1 MRHVIASFL
10 LAALLLSG
18 CRLPSLMPQTP
29 GAGLSAPQAAHV
41 LQGRIKPTRQV
52 QAELPEIAEAA
63 TVGLIDGVT
72 GYTAATT
79 VTADDGSFVMV
90 FQEGFAP
97 VEGRP
102 YYLEAIKGI
111 KGRGPNYDPNDLFNQ
126 AGADAVRLRT
136 VIYYLAAAKG
146 WISPYNAEPGPIY
159 ISRETTTLSLAIFL
173 KKQVIA
179 LDHAS
184 FIGCLSTD
192 VYVPVP
198 GLTTQEFDDA
208 YTIVNEAITQDRDP
222 VQFLAYDSSTQ
233 GFLNLYN
240 GHAIDRLIPAS
251 GAIGDEVTI
260 MGDGFNQPGELTVR
274 FNGVEAFLI
283 EPPAKDRLK
292 VRVPVG
298 ARSGPVS
305 VRIGTV
311 TQGGSTFT
319 VNSFDGHRAML
330 DGALYVA
337 NYDRAR
343 IVKVDAAGVVSDFAT
358 VPAGPTQVALY
369 APPADPNKRL
379 LFVSCET
386 AGKIVSIDLKAGIP
400 TAQDFVVAAGVRAMA
415 FQGSVLYVAKN
426 DGTVSRYNLN
436 ATSAGADL
444 PNLPSPTALAFDYAG
459 NLYVAL
465 DGDQDRV
472 RRVEFNANGTVKAT
486 QDWAYVSDPQG
497 LSVDSGGALYIAS
510 AKDDLVYRVLPNLSM
525 SVFARVPNPS
535 SLMLDE
541 SGYLFVASD
550 SQHQIYRVSP
560 LGDIKPYAFGISH
573 PRGVAVDAS
582 GRLYVSLSQSNAV
595 LKVEPN
601 GGNGYRTLPFL
612 TGIANPHSVT
622 WRNNR
627 LYVAHREAGVI
638 SSADASG
645 NMRTEATGLTLPGGV
660 DVGTDG
666 KLYVGRYGTSSHAE
680 GLPPNVPW
688 HDKSD
693 NGGIDIVS
701 GSTITTKLRIL
712 RTSDR
717 GITGLNDGTRFAIN
731 SGTDQLVAY
740 QSTNTHASSFRYR
753 VIKSFGADPLF
764 IERDATGANLF
775 VTVSGRKTVY
785 RFTGSG
791 ATWAEATFPELTAP
805 TALSYDSVNDR
816 LYVKDGDTFRRFTG
830 ATTGAPALDNTWSAT
845 VAGVTDI
852 AYKGDRLYMV
862 LRTAKEL
869 RSVSTTVNNPP
880 ADLYVDGF
888 SIEPYNVVAHPT
900 QNYFYL
906 RTENNQYVY
915 RVDPAKVIRVEHD
928 YTGWARLTAYGIAP
942 DAQRMIAESTYPNYG
957 FTGKSTISSLI
968 QSHEVAFHNNRVYV
982 GSFMGGGYTGVYAYN
997 LDDGTEMH
1005 LRGTFDTD
1013 TATGQPV
1020 TTGTGVLAVNPD
1032 NNRLYVGSAR
1042 GKLYFVDIA
1051 PGVNEGQVTFVTTLS
1066 AGDWLYGLDITAA
1079 KDQLWAVGSSRNLY
1093 SVRLSDN
1100 GVTTVQAGLS
1110 RPRL

>member
-1 MRHVIASFL
+1 MRQLIASFL
-10 LAALLLSG
+10 LAALLLTG

-29 GAGLSAPQAAHV
+29 GGSLTAPQAAHV
-41 LQGRIKPTRQV
+41 LQGRIKPSRQI

-90 FQEGFAP
+90 FQDGFVP

-111 KGRGPNYDPNDLFNQ
+111 KGRGPGYDPNDLFNQ

-146 WISPYNAEPGPIY
+146 WVSPYNSEPGPIF

-173 KKQVIA
+173 KKQVIE
-179 LDHAS
+179 LDHYS
-184 FIGCLSTD
+184 FIGCLPND
-192 VYVPVP
+192 VYVPVS
-198 GLTTQEFDDA
+198 GLTKNEFDEA
-208 YTIVNEAITQDRDP
+208 YVIVNEAITQDRDP

-233 GFLNLYN
+233 SFLNLYN
-240 GHAIDRLIPAS
+240 GHAIDRLLPAS

-260 MGDGFNQPGELTVR
+260 MGDGFDLPGELTVR

-283 EPPAKDRLK
+283 APPAKDRLK

-337 NYDRAR
+337 NYDRSR
-343 IVKVDAAGVVSDFAT
+343 IVKVDATGMVSDFAT

-369 APPADPNKRL
+369 APPADPSKRL

-386 AGKIVSIDLKAGIP
+386 AGKIVSIDLKAPTP
-400 TAQDFVVAAGVRAMA
+400 TAQDFVTAAGVRAMA
-415 FQGSVLYVAKN
+415 FQGSVLFVAKS

-436 ATSAGADL
+436 ASSAGADL
-444 PNLPSPTALAFDYAG
+444 TNLTDPTALAFDYAG

-465 DGDQDRV
+465 DGDMDRV
-472 RRVEFNANGTVKAT
+472 RRVEFNANGSVKTT
-486 QDWAYVSDPQG
+486 QEWAYVTDPQG
-497 LSVDSGGALYIAS
+497 LSIDSGGAVYIAS
-510 AKDDLVYRVLPNLSM
+510 YKDDLVYRVLPNLSM
-525 SVFARVPNPS
+525 SVFARVPAPS

-541 SGYLFVASD
+541 SGYLFVTSD

-573 PRGVAVDAS
+573 PRGVAVDGS
-582 GRLYVSLSQSNAV
+582 GNLYVSLSQSNAV

-601 GGNGYRTLPFL
+601 GGNGFRTRPFL

-627 LYVAHREAGVI
+627 LYLAHREAGLI
-638 SSADASG
+638 SSADSSG
-645 NMRTEATGLTLPGGV
+645 NMRTEATGLTFPGGV

-666 KLYVGRYGTSSHAE
+666 KLYVGRYGTSSNSE
-680 GLPPNVPW
+680 TLPPNIPW
-688 HDKSD
+688 HDKGD
-693 NGGIDIVS
+693 DGGIDIVS
-701 GSTITTKLRIL
+701 GSTITTKRRIL
-712 RTSDR
+712 RAGDR

-740 QSTNTHASSFRYR
+740 QATNGHASSFRYR

-775 VTVSGRKTVY
+775 VTVSGSNAIY

-791 ATWAEATFPELTAP
+791 ATWAESTLAGLTAP
-805 TALSYDSVNDR
+805 TALSYDSTNDR
-816 LYVKDGDTFRRFTG
+816 LYVKAGDTFRRFNG
-830 ATTGAPALDNTWSAT
+830 ATTPTPTLDGGWSAT

-852 AYKGDRLYMV
+852 AFKSDRLYLV
-862 LRTAKEL
+862 LSGAKEL
-869 RSVSTTVNNPP
+869 RSVSTTTNNPTD
-880 ADLYVDGF
+880 DLYVDGF
-888 SIEPYNVVAHPT
+888 DLAPYNIVAHPT
-900 QNYFYL
+900 LNEFYL
-906 RTENNQYVY
+906 RTSNLQYAY
-915 RVDPAKVIRVEHD
+915 RVSATKVLSVDVD
-928 YTGWARLTAYGIAP
+928 YTGWARLTAYGISP
-942 DAQRMIAESTYPNYG
+942 DGGRVRAENTYPNYG
-957 FTGKSTISSLI
+957 FSNKSTISSLI

-1013 TATGQPV
+1013 TPTGQPV
-1020 TTGTGVLAVNPD
+1020 TNGTGVLAVNPD
-1032 NNRLYVGSAR
+1032 TNRLYVGSAR